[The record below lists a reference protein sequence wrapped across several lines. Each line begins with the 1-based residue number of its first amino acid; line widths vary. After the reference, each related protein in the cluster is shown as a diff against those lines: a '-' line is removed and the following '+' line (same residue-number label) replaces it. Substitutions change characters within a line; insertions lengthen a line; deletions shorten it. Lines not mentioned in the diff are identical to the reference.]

1 MNTTPR
7 VAAAAQGLYPNGF
20 LEGKFF
26 LLFFN
31 LKNIFTA
38 SVSYRGCLDVRFSF
52 P

>member
-1 MNTTPR
+1 MDTEGGCSCT
-7 VAAAAQGLYPNGF
+7 GF
-20 LEGKFF
+20 VSKWFPGRQVF

-38 SVSYRGCLDVRFSF
+38 SVSYRGCLDVRFGF